1 MMQIEISPSTRA
13 DKKFQAVVDDQKT
26 INFGSKSASDFTL
39 DEEKAHK
46 EKYEKRHK
54 KREGWTD
61 PKTAGFYAK
70 NILWN
75 KHTIQAS
82 IKDTNQR
89 FKGLSITY
97 KNRP

>member
-1 MMQIEISPSTRA
+1 MQVEISPSTSQ
-13 DKKFQAVVDDQKT
+13 DKKFQAAIDNQKT
-26 INFGSKSASDFTL
+26 VHFGSKGASDFTL
-39 DEEKAHK
+39 NKDKARN
-46 EKYEKRHK
+46 ERYARRHK
-54 KREGWTD
+54 KREDWTD

-89 FKGLSITY
+89 FKGLRITY